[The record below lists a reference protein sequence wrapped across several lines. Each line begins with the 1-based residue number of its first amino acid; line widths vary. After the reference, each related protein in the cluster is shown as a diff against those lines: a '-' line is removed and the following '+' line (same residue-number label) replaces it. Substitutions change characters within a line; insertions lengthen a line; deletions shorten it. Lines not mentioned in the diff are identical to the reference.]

1 MLLVDVALGVDIEN
15 FNRILLPD
23 IENTVHSIGCSN
35 DGSSLKRINREGRS
49 FLIVVERLTRTE
61 RFKKSVLELDKKT
74 REKLKKQLVHLM
86 IEPRNPS
93 LQIKKIK
100 GTRSIFEARVNDFY
114 RFTFEYG
121 ANNEIILRV
130 IGPHNF
136 IPRKT

>member
-1 MLLVDVALGVDIEN
+1 MKWKK
-15 FNRILLPD
+15 PP
-23 IENTVHSIGCSN
+23 
-35 DGSSLKRINREGRS
+35 
-49 FLIVVERLTRTE
+49 RLTRTE

-74 REKLKKQLVHLM
+74 REKLKKQLSHL
-86 IEPRNPS
+86 ITDPRHPS

-130 IGPHNF
+130 VGPHNSAVKK
-136 IPRKT
+136 P